1 MVAKRNI
8 KKDTRPWLKEIPKDD
23 FIGQRIYW
31 LDLGKM
37 MFNFKLILSFYVIAL
52 FFYYLWWDLTYWILC
67 LLCAF
72 WQMSPQLRIRTLDAL
87 NFTFQLICSLTR
99 NCIISTLSTYSCL
112 PQQSK
117 DIQGVFFNSSSQ
129 FSVPKW
135 KTMGSQS
142 EFLFPEIFD
151 VQKILVGWTT
161 FFFLALKFGRNS

>member
-1 MVAKRNI
+1 
-8 KKDTRPWLKEIPKDD
+8 
-23 FIGQRIYW
+23 
-31 LDLGKM
+31 

-99 NCIISTLSTYSCL
+99 NCIISTLSTYSSL

-117 DIQGVFFNSSSQ
+117 DIQGAFFNCSSQ

-142 EFLFPEIFD
+142 EILFHEILD

-161 FFFLALKFGRNS
+161 FFFLALKFGRNSWKTTLYDIQGCKNYEMFCQCVQAENHFVTFHQKTF